1 MNFKFKQNDSYLDQ
15 SFLLGLANQSHDSF
29 NKQHTPLLQKN
40 EFEES
45 IKFPNSVH
53 LERISPINSVSNF
66 KFKMEVDEKPDQKD
80 VHSDESNQDELSN
93 NVNNSLNFVTK
104 LIEEDQD
111 CDD

>member
-1 MNFKFKQNDSYLDQ
+1 
-15 SFLLGLANQSHDSF
+15 
-29 NKQHTPLLQKN
+29 
-40 EFEES
+40 
-45 IKFPNSVH
+45 
-53 LERISPINSVSNF
+53 
-66 KFKMEVDEKPDQKD
+66 MEVDEKPDQKD